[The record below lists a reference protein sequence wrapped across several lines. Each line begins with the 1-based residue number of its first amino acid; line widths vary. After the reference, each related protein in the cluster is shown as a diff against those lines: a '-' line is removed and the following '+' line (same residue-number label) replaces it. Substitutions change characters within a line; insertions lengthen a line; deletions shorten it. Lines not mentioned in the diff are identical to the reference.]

1 MFLDIVKIYVEG
13 GKGGNG
19 VTSFRREKYVP
30 MGGPDGGDGGK
41 GGSVYLE
48 ADSHL
53 NTLMPFRRKRHFRAG
68 RGRHGEGGKRHGAS
82 ADDVVI
88 KVPLGTV
95 ARDAA
100 GGEMIADLT
109 VPGERVPVARGGR
122 GGWGNTHF
130 ATPTNRA
137 PRLALNGGPGESLW
151 LVLELKLLADVG
163 IVGLPNAGKSTF
175 LSKVSAATPK
185 TADYPFTTLEPNL
198 GVVDLG
204 DRSLVLADIP
214 GLIEGAHAGAG
225 LGHEFLRHVE
235 RTRLLLH
242 LVDGASDDPWRD
254 FQAVNRELALH
265 SPELGSKQQLVALN
279 KVDLPEVRDGLAE
292 KLAPF
297 EREKKE
303 VIPISALSGEGVQGL
318 IERVAERMQTL
329 PKKEEAGEG
338 FRVFHPPAVKRR

>member
-1 MFLDIVKIYVEG
+1 MTSP
-13 GKGGNG
+13 GND
-19 VTSFRREKYVP
+19 VTLALRMLLRQ
-30 MGGPDGGDGGK
+30 
-41 GGSVYLE
+41 
-48 ADSHL
+48 
-53 NTLMPFRRKRHFRAG
+53 
-68 RGRHGEGGKRHGAS
+68 
-82 ADDVVI
+82 
-88 KVPLGTV
+88 
-95 ARDAA
+95 
-100 GGEMIADLT
+100 
-109 VPGERVPVARGGR
+109 PG
-122 GGWGNTHF
+122 F
-130 ATPTNRA
+130 ATIALLT
-137 PRLALNGGPGESLW
+137 LALSIG
-151 LVLELKLLADVG
+151 AT
-163 IVGLPNAGKSTF
+163 IVTNN
-175 LSKVSAATPK
+175 
-185 TADYPFTTLEPNL
+185 E
-198 GVVDLG
+198 G
-204 DRSLVLADIP
+204 DFADIP

-254 FQAVNRELALH
+254 FEAVNRELALH